1 MRKFEGI
8 YIMENKKSVSA
19 LENLPQFVHEALQ
32 QHDLS
37 SEFRIR
43 PKHQQLNYL
52 RWINSAQKSE
62 VKIKRLNQMLSE
74 LKQGDTY
81 LNLPMR

>member
-8 YIMENKKSVSA
+8 YIMENKKSASA

>member
-1 MRKFEGI
+1 MDKE
-8 YIMENKKSVSA
+8 STVPV

-32 QHDLS
+32 QHDLC

-43 PKHQQLNYL
+43 PKHQQANYL

-62 VKIKRLNQMLSE
+62 IKVKRLNQMLYE

-81 LNLPMR
+81 LNLPLR